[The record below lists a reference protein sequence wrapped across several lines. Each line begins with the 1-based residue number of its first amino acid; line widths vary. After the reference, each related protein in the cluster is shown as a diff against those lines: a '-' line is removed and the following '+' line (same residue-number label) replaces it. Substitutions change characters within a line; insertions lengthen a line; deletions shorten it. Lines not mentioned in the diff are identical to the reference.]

1 MLTTGTSSIINTA
14 LLLIV
19 QSPNRRCM
27 MDKLEELFSEHF
39 AEIICVLSVAFILL
53 VVYGMVMS

>member
-1 MLTTGTSSIINTA
+1 
-14 LLLIV
+14 
-19 QSPNRRCM
+19 M